1 MKHFFLMLLVV
12 ALAVAMTACAKESSQ
27 EATATAAEPA
37 SATPAP
43 EASPAP
49 RPAAP
54 APSPAPAPAA
64 KPDVV
69 KPVLKA
75 TAPRTYEVPTGTTVT
90 VVLTD
95 ALSSATNKAGD
106 TFTGS
111 LGSPIVVNGET
122 IAERGATVRGRVV
135 SAEGSGRVKGTANM
149 SLMLTSIVSGGKSY
163 PLTTRPFVTEAEATK
178 GRDAGVIAGGGGI
191 GAAIG
196 AIAGGKKGAATGAII
211 GGAAGTGAV
220 LATKGKEVEFDSES
234 KLTFTLDQQ
243 AELPK
248 IR

>member
-1 MKHFFLMLLVV
+1 MKHFFLMLSVV
-12 ALAVAMTACAKESSQ
+12 VLAVTMTACANESSP
-27 EATATAAEPA
+27 EAAATAAEPA
-37 SATPAP
+37 SAAPAP

-49 RPAAP
+49 RPVAP
-54 APSPAPAPAA
+54 APSPAPTA

-69 KPVLKA
+69 KPALKA
-75 TAPRTYEVPTGTTVT
+75 TAPRMYEVPTGTTVT

-163 PLTTRPFVTEAEATK
+163 PMTTRPFVTEAEATK

-234 KLTFTLDQQ
+234 KLTFTLDKQ